1 MADYFFPTVIQ
12 PTIPCTA
19 TTALERLIL
28 ERVFDSEPDGD
39 GLYFF
44 AEVSPNDLVDLSVT
58 DAQAGLAASADPD
71 SAAVTIA
78 REALE
83 EADGDDT
90 FITLD
95 LTVTS
100 WEHIF
105 QDIVRRSPALHVT
118 AVSAFT
124 CSKMRPDG
132 FGGLAILITADA
144 VSARNTDDILKDM
157 LEAAEHGP
165 LACARGFGTHV
176 LLSLTEA
183 EIRAEISA
191 IREAD
196 DAMAQFPVD
205 AVSDVDIRAA
215 CCHAVEHTDLA
226 EERGAAIHRTALAAI
241 CEAEQRRANGG

>member
-1 MADYFFPTVIQ
+1 MACRIGRSGQ
-12 PTIPCTA
+12 
-19 TTALERLIL
+19 R
-28 ERVFDSEPDGD
+28 RR
-39 GLYFF
+39 
-44 AEVSPNDLVDLSVT
+44 
-58 DAQAGLAASADPD
+58 
-71 SAAVTIA
+71 TIA

-100 WEHIF
+100 WSTSSRTLCAGPRRCMSPPF
-105 QDIVRRSPALHVT
+105 RRSPVRRCVPWFL
-118 AVSAFT
+118 
-124 CSKMRPDG
+124 
-132 FGGLAILITADA
+132 GGLAILITADA

-165 LACARGFGTHV
+165 SPACAWGFGTHV